1 MNFVFLLFFLEI
13 LLFIGGYY
21 ASKKDIMAPSVVF
34 SGMFVLSTF
43 VAILNIGKWDFQID
57 AYSCFLLV
65 LGILIYVLTEC
76 CVRQLLFHRWQRK
89 PVSSEKIDFTPYHV
103 QEWKVIALLLFN
115 MFVVLW
121 FYSEILRIVA
131 AYGMDIAHPYAAY
144 RKITT
149 SLAMPSDSEIPMI
162 GIVLSQMMKV
172 TKASAFICSYIIVH
186 NLVAERRWWKH
197 KPFICIGLTVCIF
210 LEMIV
215 NLISGGRNVI
225 LQIITSI
232 IVEYYILWH
241 QKNGWNKSL
250 TERYLLLGATC
261 VIVGI
266 PLFYLALHLTGRSTS
281 QSMFEHA
288 SIYIGSGIVDFD
300 QYVKTPAAAPAV
312 FGEESLLGIHQLLKR
327 LGILTV
333 VKNRHLEKRM
343 LTPDRRLSSNIYTFF
358 RRPLHDFGVTG
369 MCIFTALVSIMFAL
383 IYYGRIKY
391 RPVKRRTPYWVL
403 MYGYIFYWIIYASI
417 DQRSIEYLTTSNI
430 LVLLAVIIGFFL
442 MTRLNIVW
450 KK

>member
-1 MNFVFLLFFLEI
+1 MEI
-13 LLFIGGYY
+13 LLFTGGYY

-43 VAILNIGKWDFQID
+43 FAIINIGKWDFQID
-57 AYSCFLLV
+57 IYSCFLLV
-65 LGILIYVLTEC
+65 LGIFIYVLTEC
-76 CVRQLLFHRWQRK
+76 CVRQLFFHRWQRK
-89 PVSSEKIDFTPYHV
+89 TVLGEGIDFTPYHI
-103 QEWKVIALLLFN
+103 QGWKVIALLLFN
-115 MFVVLW
+115 MVVVLW
-121 FYSEILRIVA
+121 FYSEILRIVV
-131 AYGMDIAHPYAAY
+131 AYGMDTTNPYAAY

-162 GIVLSQMMKV
+162 GTILSQMMKV

-186 NLVAERRWWKH
+186 NLVAERKWWKH
-197 KPFICIGLTVCIF
+197 KPFTCIGLTACVF
-210 LEMIV
+210 LEMVI
-215 NLISGGRNVI
+215 NLISGGRNAI

-232 IVEYYILWH
+232 IIEYYILWH

-250 TERYLLLGATC
+250 TERYLLLGAAC

-266 PLFYLALHLTGRSTS
+266 PLFYLALQLTGRSTS
-281 QSMFEHA
+281 QNMFEHA

-300 QYVKTPAAAPAV
+300 QYVKTPAAAPVV

-333 VKNRHLEKRM
+333 VKNRHLENRI
-343 LTPDRRLSSNIYTFF
+343 LTPDRRLRSNIYTFF

-383 IYYGRIKY
+383 IYYRKIKY
-391 RPVKRRTPYWVL
+391 RPVRRGTPYWVL
-403 MYGYIFYWIIYASI
+403 MYGFIFYWIIYASI
-417 DQRSIEYLTTSNI
+417 DQRSIEYITTSNV
-430 LVLLAVIIGFFL
+430 LVLLAVFIGFFL